1 MLASCSP
8 THQVGFGAS
17 RGVHDPVGAAFEAQK
32 VDVEFVSAWSRY
44 QQGDRSGTVKY
55 LDRAMTAMRQ
65 KGGGTSTIASL
76 SKKVSSG
83 KKVSE
88 SEFQQTFAA
97 SHREMAGQQRSLV
110 DRLLA
115 KNQERSAGS
124 SMQAMAYHTE
134 RSAEWSGQPLSS
146 QEQSEVS
153 TLRSVGSAL
162 QTGSG
167 ILVKG
172 SGYIIQGTGW
182 VLGKGF
188 SLLTAGGE
196 RTVGRTGSVM
206 RGTGTGGET
215 GSQWIQ
221 NAGGG
226 VKNFGD
232 WILRK

>member
-1 MLASCSP
+1 M
-8 THQVGFGAS
+8 
-17 RGVHDPVGAAFEAQK
+17 GAAFEAQK

-44 QQGDRSGTVKY
+44 QQGDRTGAKRY
-55 LDRAMTAMRQ
+55 LDRSMAAIRRR
-65 KGGGTSTIASL
+65 GGSASTIASL

-83 KKVSE
+83 KRVSE

-97 SHREMAGQQRSLV
+97 SHREMAGQHRSLV
-110 DRLLA
+110 DRFLA
-115 KNQERSAGS
+115 KNEEKSAGS

-134 RSAEWSGQPLSS
+134 RSAEWAGQPLSS
-146 QEQSEVS
+146 QERSEVS

-188 SLLTAGGE
+188 SLLTMGGE

-206 RGTGTGGET
+206 RGTGSGGET

-226 VKNFGD
+226 VARFGD
-232 WILRK
+232 WILRD

>member
-1 MLASCSP
+1 
-8 THQVGFGAS
+8 
-17 RGVHDPVGAAFEAQK
+17 
-32 VDVEFVSAWSRY
+32 
-44 QQGDRSGTVKY
+44 
-55 LDRAMTAMRQ
+55 MTTIRQ
-65 KGGGTSTIASL
+65 KGGNPSAIANL

-83 KKVSE
+83 RSVSE

-97 SHREMAGQQRSLV
+97 SHREMAGQHRSLV
-110 DRLLA
+110 DRFLA
-115 KNQERSAGS
+115 RNEEKSAGS
-124 SMQAMAYHTE
+124 SMQAVAYHTE
-134 RSAEWSGQPLSS
+134 RSAEWSGQPLSK
-146 QEQSEVS
+146 QERSEMS
-153 TLRSVGSAL
+153 ALRSVGGAL

-188 SLLTAGGE
+188 SLLTMGGE

-206 RGTGTGGET
+206 RGTGSGGEA

-226 VKNFGD
+226 VSRFGD
-232 WILRK
+232 WILRD